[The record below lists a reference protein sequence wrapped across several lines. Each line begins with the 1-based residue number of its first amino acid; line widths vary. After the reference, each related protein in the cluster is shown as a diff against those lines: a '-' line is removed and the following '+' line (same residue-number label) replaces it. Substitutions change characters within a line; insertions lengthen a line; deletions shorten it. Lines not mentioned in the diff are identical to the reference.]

1 MFKILDCFYQPFW
14 DTEILKIT
22 AEDVEAF
29 EEYSEELFFYA
40 LVWSLGVT
48 TDEAG
53 RETFEAKLREIAGKD
68 NKHIMP
74 KSSSVYDFCF
84 YM

>member
-1 MFKILDCFYQPFW
+1 MFKILDCFYEPFW

-22 AEDVEAF
+22 AEDIEAF
-29 EEYSEELFFYA
+29 EEYSEELFYYA

-48 TDEAG
+48 TDEEG
-53 RETFEAKLREIAGKD
+53 REKFEQKLREMVGKD
-68 NKHIMP
+68 NKHFMP
-74 KSSSVYDFCF
+74 KSGSIYDFCF